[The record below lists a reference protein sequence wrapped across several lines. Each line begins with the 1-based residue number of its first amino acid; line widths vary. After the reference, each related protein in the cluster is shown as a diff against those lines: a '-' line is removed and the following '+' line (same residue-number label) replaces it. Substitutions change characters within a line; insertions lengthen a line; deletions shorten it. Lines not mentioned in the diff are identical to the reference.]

1 MKRWIGIDPGEKGSL
16 AMISEEGEIEIYP
29 LENEILIQKCKEWKA
44 DECVCCL
51 EKVGVMPK
59 QGISSSG
66 KFMKGVGFIQGV
78 LEALSIPYQEII
90 PARWKSEFS
99 CNLGKDATSK
109 QKKQA
114 DVDACRKL
122 YPDILLRRT
131 ARSRADWADAADA
144 ILMATYAKRK
154 F

>member
-1 MKRWIGIDPGEKGSL
+1 
-16 AMISEEGEIEIYP
+16 MIPEDGEIEIYP
-29 LENEILIQKCKEWKA
+29 LENEILIQKCKEWNS

-66 KFMKGVGFIQGV
+66 KFMKGVGYIQGV

-90 PARWKSEFS
+90 PARWKTEFS

-131 ARSRADWADAADA
+131 ARSRTDWADAADA

>member
-1 MKRWIGIDPGEKGSL
+1 
-16 AMISEEGEIEIYP
+16 MIPEVGEIEFYQ
-29 LENEILIQKCKEWKA
+29 LENELLIQKCKEWNK

-66 KFMKGVGFIQGV
+66 KFMKGVGYIQGV

-90 PARWKSEFS
+90 PARWKTEFS
-99 CNLGKDATSK
+99 CNLSK
-109 QKKQA
+109 TASTKEKKQA
-114 DVDACRKL
+114 DIDACRKL
-122 YPDILLRRT
+122 YPEISLLRT
-131 ARSRADWADAADA
+131 SRSRTEWADAADA

>member
-1 MKRWIGIDPGEKGSL
+1 MKRWIGIDPGDKGCL
-16 AMISEEGEIEIYP
+16 AMIPDVGEIEFYQ
-29 LENEILIQKCKEWKA
+29 LDNELLIQKCKEWNK

-59 QGISSSG
+59 QGISSSA
-66 KFMKGVGFIQGV
+66 KFMKGVGYIQGV

-90 PARWKSEFS
+90 PARWKTEFS
-99 CNLGKDATSK
+99 CNVGKDASTK
-109 QKKQA
+109 EKKQA
-114 DVDACRKL
+114 DIDACRKL
-122 YPDILLRRT
+122 YPEISLLRT
-131 ARSRADWADAADA
+131 SRSRTDWADAADA